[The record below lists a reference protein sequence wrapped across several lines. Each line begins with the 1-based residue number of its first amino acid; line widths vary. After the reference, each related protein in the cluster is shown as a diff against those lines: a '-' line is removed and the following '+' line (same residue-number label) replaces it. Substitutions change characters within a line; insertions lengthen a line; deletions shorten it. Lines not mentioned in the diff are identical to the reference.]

1 MLNVMNLTKKYGK
14 FVANDD
20 LTFNVPAG
28 KVSILLGPNGAGK
41 STAIKAIAGL
51 LRFSGSITIDG
62 QDNKSTHAK
71 RCLGYIPEAPSVYEL
86 LTIEEHMQFIARAYS
101 LENGWEQ
108 RADDLLN
115 RFELDDK
122 RKKFGKELSKGM
134 HQKVSICCALLPK
147 PKLLLVDEPMVGLD
161 PRAIKELKDVF
172 LQERDDGAAL
182 LISTHLLSSV
192 EEMWDQALI
201 LQNGKFAA
209 RRLRSEVERS
219 GESLEDLFFSIT
231 EGARNSDEGADDK

>member
-1 MLNVMNLTKKYGK
+1 MLSVMNLTKKYGK

-28 KVSILLGPNGAGK
+28 KISILLGPNGAGK

-51 LRFSGSITIDG
+51 LRFTGTITIDG

-71 RCLGYIPEAPSVYEL
+71 RNLGYIPEAPSVYEL
-86 LTIEEHMQFIARAYS
+86 LTVEEHLQFIAKAYS
-101 LENGWEQ
+101 LDAGWEQ
-108 RADDLLN
+108 RADELLK

-161 PRAIKELKDVF
+161 PRAIKELKEVF
-172 LQERDDGAAL
+172 LQERDDGTAL
-182 LISTHLLSSV
+182 LISTHLLNSV

-209 RRLRSEVERS
+209 RRLRAEVESS

-231 EGARNSDEGADDK
+231 EGAGNSGEGADGK